1 MDERYY
7 LMDHHA
13 YIEMVKNNMIKNQR
27 NALDITLYCHNKYPD
42 QTIEQIIGD
51 IKRLMEE
58 DNEI

>member
-1 MDERYY
+1 
-7 LMDHHA
+7 
-13 YIEMVKNNMIKNQR
+13 MIKNQR